1 MNFLRW
7 LKWLPKLMREL
18 CRRGLVPVFYS
29 SSSLSCLLYLAIT
42 LSTFSYVDANSKE
55 SRLIIAKEAKGPTS
69 SVHTTKAQSGISQTT
84 QWPKSL
90 LVLEGGDIT
99 MGEAP
104 GVTVLDPGSG
114 LLAFLACFDL
124 LEFNILPVSH
134 FHCFGPSFG
143 NFLCLSVRMEALPL
157 LEELFKEIGRASC
170 RERVL
175 VAV

>member
-29 SSSLSCLLYLAIT
+29 SPFLSCLLYLAIT
-42 LSTFSYVDANSKE
+42 LSTFSYDANSKE

-69 SVHTTKAQSGISQTT
+69 SVHTTKAQLGISQTT

-99 MGEAP
+99 IGEALEM
-104 GVTVLDPGSG
+104 TILDPGLG
-114 LLAFLACFDL
+114 LPALILWSSTASLRATFTVLGHP
-124 LEFNILPVSH
+124 LPVSCDSLYLLRACH
-134 FHCFGPSFG
+134 SWRDCSKFMGTSLVG
-143 NFLCLSVRMEALPL
+143 LGEACSWAT
-157 LEELFKEIGRASC
+157 F
-170 RERVL
+170 
-175 VAV
+175 